1 MSVTRWVI
9 GGSTF
14 DINPDKDSGW
24 EYEEVRSEQHP
35 INSNTTVIQSAG
47 FKSPTRTIE
56 GFTHSRALRDALV
69 SLYLAARNVTCSDQ
83 DGASF
88 TGRLL
93 DCKFPVRIN
102 VANEANNFQSYYYHI
117 VIAKR

>member
-9 GGSTF
+9 GGNTF
-14 DINPDKDSGW
+14 DINQEKDTGW
-24 EYEEVRSEQHP
+24 EHEEVRSEQHA
-35 INSNTTVIQSAG
+35 IGANATIIQSAG

-56 GFTHSRALRDALV
+56 GFTNSKPLRDALL
-69 SLYLAARNVTCSDQ
+69 SLYLSASSVTCSDQ
-83 DGASF
+83 DGATF
-88 TGRLL
+88 TGRLM

-102 VANEANNFQSYYYHI
+102 VANDANNFQSYYYRI